1 MNEPHDA
8 LDPNETPE
16 ILEAHWDRE
25 QVVQL
30 FHDLSEGANVQHVQ
44 VRAASDGRAADQSV
58 TLLEAK
64 ALFEQG
70 EARAIQIRYDFDEQ
84 NWCDTLMVKPD
95 EVHIIRTR
103 V

>member
-1 MNEPHDA
+1 MNESHDVP
-8 LDPNETPE
+8 DTNETPE
-16 ILEAHWDRE
+16 LLEAHWGRE

-30 FHDLSEGANVQHVQ
+30 FQDLSEGATVEHVQ
-44 VRAASDGRAADQSV
+44 VRTASDGRAADQSV

-64 ALFEQG
+64 AIFEKG
-70 EARAIQIRYDFDEQ
+70 DARAIQIRYGFDGQ

>member
-1 MNEPHDA
+1 MIEPYDTPDQDA
-8 LDPNETPE
+8 APE
-16 ILEAHWDRE
+16 LLEAHWDLE

-30 FHDLSEGANVQHVQ
+30 FRDLNEGADVQHVQ
-44 VRAASDGRAADQSV
+44 VRTASDGRAQDQSV

-64 ALFEQG
+64 ELLEKG

-103 V
+103 L

>member
-1 MNEPHDA
+1 MTESHDA
-8 LDPNETPE
+8 SDPNEPPE

-44 VRAASDGRAADQSV
+44 VRTVSDSRSQDQAV

-64 ALFEQG
+64 ELLEKD
-70 EARAIQIRYDFDEQ
+70 EARAIQIRYDFDGQ